1 MKPKNKSYKAIL
13 FIAALLCIGSLVSEV
28 QAQDGYEPGPDVIS
42 NIPKVQERI
51 KDGADLA
58 SDVPKGIEN
67 IGRDMI
73 ILVDRII
80 FGEQDPTQRLDIQP
94 LLQDIYTA
102 LDMSPIIKKAE
113 IAVSQ
118 GILNIEQIEN
128 SGSLSIN
135 AGGGVNYSITQ
146 NSNGS
151 SNQGA
156 SINPNITASK
166 RIYDFGALD
175 LKLESERIKLKTT
188 EINFKKAND
197 DLFLQ
202 ALSAFYEVQRAL
214 LQTRLARENLASRK
228 TFVNFIRERMD
239 LGASSSADVIR
250 AEARV
255 AAALGAL
262 SGSLESLAIAR
273 ANYRKIFAKEAA
285 PYILPRE
292 FDIEELDVDNIDEYI
307 ELNPDLELVKLNI
320 QVAELELERLQ
331 QERFGSINSSARV
344 ARSYSE
350 SSGIFS
356 DTLSFGLSY
365 NTSIF
370 DGGIADTGI
379 QQARLNIANL
389 QFEERR
395 ARISL
400 KQQLEDAFSQY
411 DGKVSAVSS
420 KMLVLEGAK
429 DSYNITK
436 ELYSYSRISLFEVLS
451 AQEELF
457 NSGKNL
463 IDSIIDR
470 ALSKYRL
477 LYLCNQFEEI
487 NYLGNE

>member
-1 MKPKNKSYKAIL
+1 MKPKNKTYKAIL
-13 FIAALLCIGSLVSEV
+13 FIAALLFMVSNLSKA
-28 QAQDGYEPGPDVIS
+28 QAQDGFEPGPETTFDL
-42 NIPKVQERI
+42 PKAQDSVEQ
-51 KDGADLA
+51 GADLA
-58 SDVPKGIEN
+58 SEVPKGIEN

-73 ILVDRII
+73 ILVDQII

-113 IAVSQ
+113 VAVSQ

-128 SGSLSIN
+128 SGSFSIN
-135 AGGGVNYSITQ
+135 ASGGVNYSITQ

-156 SINPNITASK
+156 SFNPNITASK

-292 FDIEELDVDNIDEYI
+292 FDIEELDVDNINEYI
-307 ELNPDLELVKLNI
+307 ELNPDLVLVKLNI
-320 QVAELELERLQ
+320 EVAELELERRL

-365 NTSIF
+365 TTSILT
-370 DGGIADTGI
+370 A
-379 QQARLNIANL
+379 A
-389 QFEERR
+389 
-395 ARISL
+395 
-400 KQQLEDAFSQY
+400 
-411 DGKVSAVSS
+411 
-420 KMLVLEGAK
+420 
-429 DSYNITK
+429 
-436 ELYSYSRISLFEVLS
+436 
-451 AQEELF
+451 
-457 NSGKNL
+457 
-463 IDSIIDR
+463 
-470 ALSKYRL
+470 
-477 LYLCNQFEEI
+477 
-487 NYLGNE
+487 